1 MRQRTRWDWKLKVLP
16 FVAAALA
23 VAVWI
28 KPNVAAQVGGDNT
41 SASTKQANSQASRS
55 PNGSPASAA
64 PSTVLGLTRD
74 GQAYVLVR
82 DLPCRPK
89 CSKPLVTEFTVM
101 FTEERR

>member
-28 KPNVAAQVGGDNT
+28 KPNVAAPAGKPVESDR
-41 SASTKQANSQASRS
+41 A
-55 PNGSPASAA
+55 PNPAVAA
-64 PSTVLGLTRD
+64 TPVHGLTRD